1 MYIKNLKEYT
11 LHDAPMFYILK
22 LIMEKYQ
29 AKLYHNDE
37 IINDILI
44 NKLLNIIS

>member
-1 MYIKNLKEYT
+1 MYIKNLKKYT

-29 AKLYHNDE
+29 AKLYHDE
-37 IINDILI
+37 EITDDILI
-44 NKLLNIIS
+44 NKLLSIIS